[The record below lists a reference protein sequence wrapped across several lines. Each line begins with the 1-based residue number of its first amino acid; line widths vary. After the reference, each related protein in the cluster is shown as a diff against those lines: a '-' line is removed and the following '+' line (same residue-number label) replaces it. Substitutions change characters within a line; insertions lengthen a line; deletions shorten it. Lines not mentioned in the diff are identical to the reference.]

1 MTLENCFISHLH
13 VCEIGH
19 LEPMEKQ
26 MLLCKKNCFFAQR
39 VLHYSLNILDF
50 TFVIFDHNH
59 RDYLFRLS
67 LDGLALLEESRWPAA
82 DEVVRLCQDKGQ
94 SEDDCH
100 NYIRVLHV
108 HGMYTLC
115 THISMTQTFAIDCLE
130 KTPNFCREILSRLR
144 QVCSL
149 HFASC
154 QVSCQTWFPL
164 LGSPQPTE
172 YKGFDPMPY

>member
-1 MTLENCFISHLH
+1 
-13 VCEIGH
+13 
-19 LEPMEKQ
+19 
-26 MLLCKKNCFFAQR
+26 MLLCKTATLPS

-50 TFVIFDHNH
+50 SFVIFDHNH

-108 HGMYTLC
+108 HGMYTH
-115 THISMTQTFAIDCLE
+115 THISMTQTFAIDCLL
-130 KTPNFCREILSRLR
+130 KTPKLLSRNSF
-144 QVCSL
+144 QTPTSL
-149 HFASC
+149 FSPFRF
-154 QVSCQTWFPL
+154 VSSVMSNLISL

-172 YKGFDPMPY
+172 NKGLASNALLI